1 MSIWTQR
8 VKDLSAC
15 GMTYAQIAS
24 EIHLAPSTVGD
35 LANGRYKTPGYEAAV
50 ALKALHDR
58 VMAERA
64 ADAPMREAG

>member
-8 VKDLSAC
+8 VKDLNSA
-15 GMTYAQIAS
+15 GMTYAEIAV

-35 LANGRYKTPGYEAAV
+35 LAKGRYKTPRYEAAV

-64 ADAPMREAG
+64 AAPAMQGAG